1 MKPLLLKLF
10 FWDEPA
16 QGAFFGMTL
25 LPVLVWLAF
34 SVFCC
39 IMVIDYSL
47 LWKFSVLAS
56 LVFAALGIL
65 AYALVL
71 EFRMQILLR
80 WNLVFNW
87 RRIWIPLVLFALSL
101 VYGALVSFMNEMH
114 WKELM
119 CGAIVLGCILWDY
132 KFFAVSW
139 KNLAGALAWFAAFIV
154 FWTALAFAY
163 DPFRAGTLVELS
175 ITSWVRKVIP
185 FSDELYQWFRL
196 WTAAGSFGFLALGFL
211 LVGSGYFL
219 FGSLLADYANLPLR
233 KLFDR
238 KIRCIWGMVAC
249 SYVVFLGLAFWE
261 TGTYHRAVKNLETH
275 FGHPLTSAELERQ
288 FYEGRSANP
297 AFWEQLEA
305 ILKEYYD
312 SRDKNEQ
319 EFSYHP
325 DTVFP
330 EAIHISRKKSFQ
342 KNAALHKLEQMLTGP
357 IPPPRRN
364 YADDQMLVAI
374 PTPELSKFRELA
386 RMERHRILFALEDGD
401 FDAVSKALDRMD
413 AFRDF
418 LWKDHLY
425 ISYLVGIAVE
435 SFRQKALERIL
446 ASGQASD
453 EWLTAQAARLSEV
466 ERQAEQIEEHFL
478 FGESVSVLNI
488 FHWLA
493 KYAGKESDSSQPC
506 LHYHSLRF
514 LFPQGWWLAAKE
526 MQGIVRVLRVHHFS
540 DLPSKGTGYVL
551 VDMLMPAL
559 SKGTEKKQS
568 IIAACRVLRGLIQA
582 EQMKRRTGAYPDSI
596 DGLPEDPFSGQP
608 LKYRKS
614 LCQMVEEEC
623 QEKKAENDED
633 KLFSGS
639 SYVFEKRERNVEAV
653 QIWSMG
659 PDGIDDGGLNK
670 KAEYGSEQKSTD
682 DIRFILPIHQ

>member
-1 MKPLLLKLF
+1 M
-10 FWDEPA
+10 
-16 QGAFFGMTL
+16 
-25 LPVLVWLAF
+25 
-34 SVFCC
+34 
-39 IMVIDYSL
+39 
-47 LWKFSVLAS
+47 
-56 LVFAALGIL
+56 
-65 AYALVL
+65 
-71 EFRMQILLR
+71 
-80 WNLVFNW
+80 
-87 RRIWIPLVLFALSL
+87 
-101 VYGALVSFMNEMH
+101 
-114 WKELM
+114 
-119 CGAIVLGCILWDY
+119 
-132 KFFAVSW
+132 
-139 KNLAGALAWFAAFIV
+139 
-154 FWTALAFAY
+154 
-163 DPFRAGTLVELS
+163 
-175 ITSWVRKVIP
+175 
-185 FSDELYQWFRL
+185 
-196 WTAAGSFGFLALGFL
+196 
-211 LVGSGYFL
+211 
-219 FGSLLADYANLPLR
+219 
-233 KLFDR
+233 
-238 KIRCIWGMVAC
+238 
-249 SYVVFLGLAFWE
+249 
-261 TGTYHRAVKNLETH
+261 ETH

-325 DTVFP
+325 DAVFP

-342 KNAALHKLEQMLTGP
+342 KNEALHKLEQMLTGP

-374 PTPELSKFRELA
+374 PTPELSKLRELA

-435 SFRQKALERIL
+435 SFRQQALERIL

-466 ERQAEQIEEHFL
+466 ERQAEQKEEHFL

-526 MQGIVRVLRVHHFS
+526 MQGIVRVLRIHH
-540 DLPSKGTGYVL
+540 
-551 VDMLMPAL
+551 
-559 SKGTEKKQS
+559 
-568 IIAACRVLRGLIQA
+568 
-582 EQMKRRTGAYPDSI
+582 
-596 DGLPEDPFSGQP
+596 
-608 LKYRKS
+608 
-614 LCQMVEEEC
+614 
-623 QEKKAENDED
+623 
-633 KLFSGS
+633 
-639 SYVFEKRERNVEAV
+639 
-653 QIWSMG
+653 
-659 PDGIDDGGLNK
+659 
-670 KAEYGSEQKSTD
+670 
-682 DIRFILPIHQ
+682 

>member
-1 MKPLLLKLF
+1 MKPLLRKIF

-16 QGAFFGMTL
+16 QGALFGLTL
-25 LPVLVWLAF
+25 LPVLVWLAL

-56 LVFAALGIL
+56 MVFAALGIL
-65 AYALVL
+65 AYALIL

-80 WNLVFNW
+80 WKVDFHW
-87 RRIWIPLVLFALSL
+87 KRIWIPIALFALSL
-101 VYGALVSFMNEMH
+101 VYGAVVSFIDGMH
-114 WKELM
+114 WKGLA
-119 CGAIVLGCILWDY
+119 CGALVLGCILWNY
-132 KFFAVSW
+132 KFFVVSW
-139 KNLAGALAWFAAFIV
+139 KNLAGTLAWIAAFIV
-154 FWTALAFAY
+154 FWTAFAFAY
-163 DPFRAGTLVELS
+163 EPFRGGTLHELS
-175 ITSWVRKVIP
+175 MTTWVREVIP
-185 FSDELYQWFRL
+185 FSDELYQWFWL
-196 WTAAGSFGFLALGFL
+196 WTAAGSFCFLALGFL
-211 LVGSGYFL
+211 LVAAGYFL
-219 FGSLLADYANLPLR
+219 FGSLLADYAKLPLR

-238 KIRCIWGMVAC
+238 KVRSIWGMVAC
-249 SYVVFLGLAFWE
+249 SYVVFLGMAFWE
-261 TGTYHRAVKNLETH
+261 TSAYHRAIKDLEKH

-288 FYEGRSANP
+288 YYEGRSANP
-297 AFWEQLEA
+297 AFWEQLETTR
-305 ILKEYYD
+305 KKYVD
-312 SRDKNEQ
+312 SQDKNEW
-319 EFSYHP
+319 EFFYHP
-325 DTVFP
+325 DAVFP
-330 EAIHISRKKSFQ
+330 ENIHASRKKSFQ
-342 KNAALHKLEQMLTGP
+342 ENAALKKLEQMLTGP
-357 IPPPRRN
+357 IPPPKRN

-374 PTPELSKFRELA
+374 PIPELSKCRELS
-386 RMERHRILFALEDGD
+386 RMERQCILFALEDGD
-401 FDAVSKALDRMD
+401 FDTASKALGRMD

-418 LWKDHLY
+418 LWKDHIY

-435 SFRQKALERIL
+435 AFRQQSLGKIL

-466 ERQAEQIEEHFL
+466 ERQAEQKEEHFL
-478 FGESVSVLNI
+478 FGESVSSLNI

-493 KYAGKESDSSQPC
+493 KYAEKDSDSPRPF

-526 MQGIVRVLRVHHFS
+526 IKGMAKVLRVRHFS
-540 DLPSKGTGYVL
+540 DLPSQRTGNVL
-551 VDMLMPAL
+551 VNLLLPGL

-614 LCQMVEEEC
+614 SCQMVEEVC
-623 QEKKAENDED
+623 QEKKVENDED

-639 SYVFEKRERNVEAV
+639 SYVFEKRERTVEAV
-653 QIWSMG
+653 QIWSVG

-670 KAEYGSEQKSTD
+670 KAEYGSGLKNKD
-682 DIRFILPIHQ
+682 DIRFIVPIQ